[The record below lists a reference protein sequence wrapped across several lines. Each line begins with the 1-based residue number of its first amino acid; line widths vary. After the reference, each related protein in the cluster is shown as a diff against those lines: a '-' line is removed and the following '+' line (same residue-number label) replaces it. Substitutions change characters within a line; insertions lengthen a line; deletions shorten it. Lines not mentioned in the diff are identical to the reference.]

1 MLGRESQQVCS
12 CLLRDVLSIR
22 FQNRVMQITG
32 EVVVIIILMLSLTL
46 ELNLDIPYFEIK

>member
-1 MLGRESQQVCS
+1 MLGRESQVCS